1 MNKLLIRADA
11 SSTMGTGHVMRCLA
25 LAQGWQDL
33 GGSVDL
39 LSAELPE
46 ALADRCHSE
55 GIGVQRLAPGEGD
68 AESTAALAAQVDW
81 LVVDGYH
88 FEAPY
93 LKTVAASGCR
103 VLQIDDLGFDGDC
116 EATLILN
123 QNLTASPL
131 LYPGVTEPEHLL
143 LGGRHAL
150 LRREFRAPRPNR
162 RFDGPARRVLVS
174 FGGSDPCDFTRRAI
188 EALLQCPDL
197 KARIVVGAANPRL
210 EALRA
215 LAAPAGSRIEVLS
228 AVSEMVP
235 LMDWADFALGA
246 GGSSVLEL
254 AARGLPALI
263 VAIADN
269 QSAISTALHERGLMR
284 SLGWHEQVD
293 AATLAGALRELADD
307 APARAR
313 FSAAALELAD
323 GRGAL
328 RVAAEMLAR
337 TALDRLRLR
346 PATEEDARLLLDWAN
361 DPAARAASFQGGA
374 IGWEDHVAW
383 LGRRLADPD
392 CLLSLAETTEGEPAG
407 VVRFDL
413 GADGVATISLNLA
426 PEQRGR
432 GLAASLIL
440 AGCRELRRLHPAATV
455 RALIKPENGA
465 SQKAFARAGF
475 EPVDDVV
482 VAGQAARCMIQR
494 WA

>member
-1 MNKLLIRADA
+1 
-11 SSTMGTGHVMRCLA
+11 MGTGHVMRCLA

-33 GGSVDL
+33 GGCVDL

-46 ALADRCHSE
+46 ALADRCRGE
-55 GIGVQRLAPGEGD
+55 GIGVQRLAPGEPD
-68 AESTAALAAQVDW
+68 AERTAALAAQADW

-88 FEAPY
+88 FEASY
-93 LKTVAASGCR
+93 LRRVAGAGSR
-103 VLQIDDLGFDGDC
+103 VLQIDDLGFAGGC

-131 LYPGVTEPEHLL
+131 LYPGVTEPEQLL

-150 LRREFRAPRPNR
+150 LRREFRAPRPER
-162 RFDGPARRVLVS
+162 SFDGPARRVLVS

-188 EALLQCPDL
+188 EALLQCPEL
-197 KARIVVGAANPRL
+197 QARVVVGAANPRL
-210 EALRA
+210 EVLRA
-215 LAAPAGSRIEVLS
+215 LAAPAAGRLEVLS

-235 LMDWADFALGA
+235 QMDWADLALGA

-269 QSAISTALHERGLMR
+269 QTAISTALHERGLMR
-284 SLGWHEQVD
+284 SLGWHEKVD
-293 AATLAGALRELADD
+293 AATLAGALREIAAD
-307 APARAR
+307 ASARAR

-328 RVAAEMLAR
+328 RVVAEMLAR

-361 DPAARAASFQGGA
+361 DPVARAASFQGGA
-374 IGWEDHVAW
+374 IAWEDHVAW

-392 CLLSLAETTEGEPAG
+392 CLLRQVETPGGEPVG

-432 GLAASLIL
+432 GLAAPLIL
-440 AGCRELRRLHPAATV
+440 AACHEWRRMHPGTTV
-455 RALIKPENGA
+455 RALIKPGNEA

-475 EPVDDVV
+475 EPAEDVV